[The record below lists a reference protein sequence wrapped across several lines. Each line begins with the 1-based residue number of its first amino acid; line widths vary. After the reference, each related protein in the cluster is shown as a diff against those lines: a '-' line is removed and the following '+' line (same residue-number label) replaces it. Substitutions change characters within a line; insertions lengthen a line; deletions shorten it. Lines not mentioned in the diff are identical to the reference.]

1 MNVTSEN
8 FEKEVLKSEIP
19 VLVDF
24 WASWCMP
31 CKMMMPVV
39 EQIEQ
44 EMQNKVKVCK
54 VNIDEQSSLAIQY
67 GIMSIPTFLVFKE
80 GNVVN
85 KTMGVQ
91 GKEELLNLIQ

>member
-80 GNVVN
+80 GKVVN

>member
-19 VLVDF
+19 VLLDF

-31 CKMMMPVV
+31 CKMMMPVI

-80 GNVVN
+80 GKVVN

>member
-31 CKMMMPVV
+31 CKRMMPVV

-54 VNIDEQSSLAIQY
+54 VNIDEQAELAVQY
-67 GIMSIPTFLVFKE
+67 GVMSIPTFFVFKD
-80 GNVVN
+80 GKVVN
-85 KTMGVQ
+85 KTIGMQ
-91 GKEELLNLIQ
+91 DKQELLNLLQ

>member
-31 CKMMMPVV
+31 CKMMMPVI

-80 GNVVN
+80 GKVVN